1 MPNLNTFPLPTHTH
15 THTHFLLASACDA
28 TQGFISLVEILDC
41 QRQINC
47 QCPGH
52 FMVPLIIIC
61 CSWCRASCSCGA
73 AIVIEASLG
82 DRLSGRLLGTL
93 CEETHWSSRSR
104 APGRPYLPA
113 ACVRTLRGSP
123 LVITNSTLP
132 AQIQPEDPWYPAT
145 TLEDHDSTLTQVGHS
160 VEVGLE

>member
-1 MPNLNTFPLPTHTH
+1 MIKSDGYSAQSTKCRVLNRQVAKITLNLNTFSLRAHTH
-15 THTHFLLASACDA
+15 THAHFLPSSACDA
-28 TQGFISLVEILDC
+28 TRGFISLVEILDC

-82 DRLSGRLLGTL
+82 DRLSGRLLGTP
-93 CEETHWSSRSR
+93 CKETHWSSGSR
-104 APGRPYLPA
+104 EPGRPYLPA
-113 ACVRTLRGSP
+113 ACVCVLSG
-123 LVITNSTLP
+123 
-132 AQIQPEDPWYPAT
+132 
-145 TLEDHDSTLTQVGHS
+145 
-160 VEVGLE
+160 EVR